1 MKTGSRFDREREC
14 DVSDFNALLRMLRES
29 ALPMESIEEDAVIDR
44 IMTADLIWGYDPQQD
59 AMPLFYGKELLADIA
74 KGREAEFGY
83 LALLC
88 FRIDLHSDEPQL
100 LCRTVQSLRGS
111 CCYESSRGKE

>member
-1 MKTGSRFDREREC
+1 MSKLD
-14 DVSDFNALLRMLRES
+14 ALLRSLRES
-29 ALPMESIEEDAVIDR
+29 ALPADAIEEDAVIDR

-59 AMPLFYGKELLADIA
+59 VMPLFYGKELLADIA

-88 FRIDLHSDEPQL
+88 FRIDLRSDEPQQ
-100 LCRTVQSLRGS
+100 LCRTIQSLRGS
-111 CCYESSRGKE
+111 CCYESQR